1 MPRQRD
7 VKPWTIYPPTQ
18 EDRDIIEQKAAA
30 ASLSVSAYLCMV
42 GKLACVTV
50 NIPTEQEVLSEQE
63 PVIEQPAKAE
73 PTYTLTDQY
82 GKPLLPKLEELV
94 RVEYEAGKVQLQPEP
109 QEQDFY
115 GDLVDT
121 KWKRKG
127 KLYQC
132 THIDLD
138 SEIPFGFT
146 FRVIKE
152 A

>member
-18 EDRDIIEQKAAA
+18 EDREIIERKAAA

-50 NIPTEQEVLSEQE
+50 NIPTEQKILSEQE

-73 PTYTLTDQY
+73 PTYTFTDQY
-82 GKPLLPKLEELV
+82 GKPLAPALEKIICE
-94 RVEYEAGKVQLQPEP
+94 EFKAGRFEPQPE

-115 GDLVDT
+115 GELT
-121 KWKRKG
+121 AKKSGKRG
-127 KLYQC
+127 KLYLC
-132 THIDLD
+132 TKPDPDRGLD
-138 SEIPFGFT
+138 YGTE

-152 A
+152 V